1 MPADQTDHS
10 PLPSPVPWWRGAAIY
25 QVYPRSYADS
35 NGDGIG
41 DLLGV
46 TARLEHIAALGVDAV
61 WLSPFFTSPMADF
74 GYDVSDYRDV
84 DPIFG
89 TLADF
94 DALIEKA
101 HALGLKIIIDQVY
114 AHTSDRHAWF
124 VESRSSRDNERA
136 DWYVWADPK
145 PDGSPP
151 CNWQSVFGGPAW
163 TWDARRGQYYLHS
176 FLKEQPQLNCHNPAV
191 QAELMDTAR
200 FWLDRGA
207 DGFRLDALNHSMHD
221 PELRDNPPQTEPGPR
236 TRPFD
241 FQRRI
246 YSQSHPDIPLF
257 VEKLA
262 GVIRAHGDHFTV
274 AEVGGEDVDREM
286 KAFTLPPRRLNSAY
300 GFTYLYA
307 PELTAGVVREAIG
320 QWSGEPSEGWPSW
333 AFSNHDAPRHVTRWG
348 AGRDRDRVARL
359 TMLLL
364 IALRG
369 NIFLYQGEELG
380 LPQAHVPFDRLV
392 DPEAIANWP
401 QTLGRDGARTPMP
414 WTTAAPWG
422 GFSTVEP
429 WLPMDAAHLPMS
441 VDAQA
446 GDPAA
451 MLAWTRTLLA
461 LRKATPALRHGDIAL
476 EGDGDLLRFER
487 RSGNETLLCLFNLTD
502 EALALPDIPD
512 SEILASVGKLGE
524 ALSGMI
530 LRIV

>member
-1 MPADQTDHS
+1 
-10 PLPSPVPWWRGAAIY
+10 
-25 QVYPRSYADS
+25 
-35 NGDGIG
+35 
-41 DLLGV
+41 
-46 TARLEHIAALGVDAV
+46 
-61 WLSPFFTSPMADF
+61 
-74 GYDVSDYRDV
+74 
-84 DPIFG
+84 
-89 TLADF
+89 
-94 DALIEKA
+94 
-101 HALGLKIIIDQVY
+101 
-114 AHTSDRHAWF
+114 
-124 VESRSSRDNERA
+124 
-136 DWYVWADPK
+136 
-145 PDGSPP
+145 
-151 CNWQSVFGGPAW
+151 
-163 TWDARRGQYYLHS
+163 
-176 FLKEQPQLNCHNPAV
+176 
-191 QAELMDTAR
+191 
-200 FWLDRGA
+200 
-207 DGFRLDALNHSMHD
+207 
-221 PELRDNPPQTEPGPR
+221 
-236 TRPFD
+236 
-241 FQRRI
+241 
-246 YSQSHPDIPLF
+246 
-257 VEKLA
+257 
-262 GVIRAHGDHFTV
+262 
-274 AEVGGEDVDREM
+274 
-286 KAFTLPPRRLNSAY
+286 
-300 GFTYLYA
+300 
-307 PELTAGVVREAIG
+307 
-320 QWSGEPSEGWPSW
+320 
-333 AFSNHDAPRHVTRWG
+333 
-348 AGRDRDRVARL
+348 
-359 TMLLL
+359 MLLL